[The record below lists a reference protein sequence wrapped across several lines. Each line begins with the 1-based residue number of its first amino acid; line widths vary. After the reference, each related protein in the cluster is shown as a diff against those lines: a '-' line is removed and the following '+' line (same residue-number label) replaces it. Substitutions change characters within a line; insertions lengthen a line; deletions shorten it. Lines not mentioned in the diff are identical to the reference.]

1 MVKNPG
7 NSFTLLSLVYII
19 LLTIVYFSKPRAK
32 NLETKIYSYIVVTCL
47 IGCVVSLGTYY
58 FMFHIDMYPILNEI
72 FARSYL
78 LFILTYTSLV
88 SYYVLAIS
96 INDKLSDEKKEKYIF
111 YSKVTVMALT
121 IFSFLLALILPMDYI
136 SKKDMVYSTGPAV
149 KFVFSF
155 TRGYALLWILILV
168 TKIKRITEKKYYPMI
183 LYIILG
189 ALISCVQGAH
199 PEYLLSTSMIVFV
212 TFLMYFTIENPDVKL
227 IAQLELAKTGAEKAN
242 RAKSDF
248 LSSMSHE
255 IRTPLNAI
263 VGLSEDIESYKD
275 RVPKEVVEDTTD
287 IKNASDTLL
296 EIVGNILDI
305 NKIESD
311 HMELVEQEYNFKEEI
326 TKMARVTATRIGDK
340 PIEFEMNMAVDIPD
354 TLIGDKLHVKTVV
367 NNLLTNAIKYTDKG
381 KVSLTV
387 KCINRGNNCN
397 LIISVQ
403 DTGRGIKKENIEKLF
418 TKFERLDED
427 KNTTI
432 EGTGL
437 GLAITKSLVNLMNGK
452 INVQSRFGTGSLFV
466 VNLPQKIGKRIDPKN
481 KDKVSTND
489 SIKIDTSS
497 KKILIVDDNNL
508 NIKVTTKMLK
518 DLKYQVD
525 DCTSGK
531 ACLEKIKNGN
541 KYDVILMDIM
551 MPEMSGE
558 ETLKELKKDSDFI
571 TPVVALTAD
580 ALSGCE
586 EKYKSLGFTE
596 YLSKPFKREELDDK
610 LKKILGDDNKIL
622 WDKVD
627 EVVICDDE
635 DGEK

>member
-7 NSFTLLSLVYII
+7 NSFTLLSLIYII

-47 IGCVVSLGTYY
+47 IGCIVSLGTYY
-58 FMFHIDMYPILNEI
+58 FMFHIVMYPILNEI
-72 FARSYL
+72 FARNYL

-96 INDKLSDEKKEKYIF
+96 INDKLSDERKEKYIF
-111 YSKVTVMALT
+111 YSKMTVMILT
-121 IFSFLLALILPMDYI
+121 IFSFVLALILPMDYV
-136 SKKDMVYSTGPAV
+136 SKKDIVYSTGPAV

-155 TRGYALLWILILV
+155 TRCYALLWILILI

-189 ALISCVQGAH
+189 GLVSYVQSTH

-326 TKMARVTATRIGDK
+326 TKLARVTATRIGDK
-340 PIEFEMNMAVDIPD
+340 PIEFEMNLAIDIPD
-354 TLIGDKLHVKTVV
+354 VLIGDKLHVKTVV

-418 TKFERLDED
+418 TKFERLDE

-466 VNLPQKIGKRIDPKN
+466 VNLPQKIGKRIDSKN
-481 KDKVSTND
+481 NDKISTND
-489 SIKIDTSS
+489 NVKIDTSS

-531 ACLEKIKNGN
+531 VCLEKIKNGN

-558 ETLKELKKDSDFI
+558 EVLKELKKDSDFI

-586 EKYKSLGFTE
+586 EKYKSLGFSE
-596 YLSKPFKREELDDK
+596 YLSKPFKRDELDDK
-610 LKKILGDDNKIL
+610 LKKLLGDNNKIS
-622 WDKVD
+622 WDNVD
-627 EVVICDDE
+627 SVVICDE
-635 DGEK
+635 ESE